1 MPVQGKKTL
10 EEVMNDINMMQQIY
24 NKNTISDVGEIR
36 EYVNKELNNQTV
48 DKNSN
53 AAKYITELMAR
64 NPKIRKQLKESLPQT
79 DNARKEKMKK
89 LRTNAKRSGFDKL
102 FHDFTGRKKRAAK
115 KELAEIAQT
124 KRRSLGGDKLHKSSN
139 KSISEGRGR
148 HIFTSMVNEEAL
160 GSKNERHGNA
170 DSKDLLESKNEKNKN
185 VESVSKDLFRP
196 DDKTKDISLR
206 TPEGRLKGAIYGPK
220 PGIPDTGKVV
230 IFFSG
235 SKGTAGDYMK
245 TVLDDYLKM
254 GVKVVAMDYR
264 GFGASRTLDKK
275 GKEIGTPLSEKSLYK
290 DGKNMLKY
298 VLNNMKVKPEN
309 VILHGYSLGG
319 AVASKVAA
327 DYAQIQQKK
336 ALEAGRNV
344 KKLGGVV
351 LHSPI
356 ATLKEAA
363 YDSTLEDTN
372 RGFIDRATA
381 SFMSGGAYLFGGA
394 YSTRSHMRRLHKF
407 DPDLPVHYVSGDVD
421 AGDQLDID
429 VTGINRDP
437 KANFKNAS
445 VHSGKGAHEDKN
457 MDTDNEG
464 LRKMINQTRSDVP
477 SAQPQAQPQAQQPVL

>member
-24 NKNTISDVGEIR
+24 NKNTIADVGEIR

-124 KRRSLGGDKLHKSSN
+124 KRRSLGGDKLHKSSG

-160 GSKNERHGNA
+160 GSKKERHGDS
-170 DSKDLLESKNEKNKN
+170 DSKN
-185 VESVSKDLFRP
+185 LFRT

-220 PGIPDTGKVV
+220 PGVPDTGKVV

-235 SKGTAGDYMK
+235 SKGTAGEFMK

-264 GFGASRTLDKK
+264 GFGGSRTLDKK

-327 DYAQIQQKK
+327 DYAQIQQEK

-363 YDSTLEDTN
+363 YDSTIEDTN

-407 DPDLPVHYVSGDVD
+407 DPDLPVHYVSGDVN

-429 VTGINRDP
+429 VTEINRDP
-437 KANFKNAS
+437 KANFQNS
-445 VHSGKGAHEDKN
+445 SIHNGTGAHEGQN
-457 MDTDNEG
+457 MDINNVG

-477 SAQPQAQPQAQQPVL
+477 SAQPQAQPPAL

>member
-24 NKNTISDVGEIR
+24 NKNTIADVGEIR

-124 KRRSLGGDKLHKSSN
+124 KRRSLGGDKLHKSSG

-160 GSKNERHGNA
+160 GSKKERHGDS
-170 DSKDLLESKNEKNKN
+170 DSKN
-185 VESVSKDLFRP
+185 LFRT
-196 DDKTKDISLR
+196 DDKIKDISLR

-220 PGIPDTGKVV
+220 PGVPDTGKVV

-235 SKGTAGDYMK
+235 SKGTAGDQMK
-245 TVLDDYLKM
+245 TALDDYLKM

-264 GFGASRTLDKK
+264 GFGGSRTLDKK
-275 GKEIGTPLSEKSLYK
+275 GNEIGTPLSEKSLYK

-309 VILHGYSLGG
+309 VILHGFSMGG

-327 DYAQIQQKK
+327 DYAQLQQKK

-363 YDSTLEDTN
+363 YDSTIEDTK
-372 RGFIDRATA
+372 RGFMDRATA

-407 DPDLPVHYVSGDVD
+407 DPDLPVHYVSGDVN

-429 VTGINRDP
+429 VTEINRDP
-437 KANFKNAS
+437 KANFQNAS
-445 VHSGKGAHEDKN
+445 VHNGTGAHEGQN
-457 MDTDNEG
+457 MDINNVG

-477 SAQPQAQPQAQQPVL
+477 SAQTQAQPPAL